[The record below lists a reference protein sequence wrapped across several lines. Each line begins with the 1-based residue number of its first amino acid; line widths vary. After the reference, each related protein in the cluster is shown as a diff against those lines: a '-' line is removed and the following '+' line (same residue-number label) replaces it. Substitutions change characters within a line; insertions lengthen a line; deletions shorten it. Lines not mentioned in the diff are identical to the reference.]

1 LSKKKDKTKP
11 ITSQLELATRCGV
24 SRNAL
29 AKHFRREV
37 FPVSRQGPWDEHHV
51 DMIRAYLDALPGNNQ
66 GGDQRDEKDKVD
78 IRLKLE
84 RVAKLKR
91 GRSSK
96 NFTFSAKMSRS
107 GSPRGRI
114 TSGRV
119 LKLGRSG
126 YPKGSWA
133 ATPGA
138 SPRFSASGWS
148 PYWPTTHGSLDRVSS
163 IEMARRRIERALRPG
178 TWRDTRVADESSLFA
193 GT

>member
-1 LSKKKDKTKP
+1 MSKKKDKTKP

-91 GRSSK
+91 EREILEELYVLREDVEIWFTSRANYFRASLEAGPERLSERLVGRD
-96 NFTFSAKMSRS
+96 AW
-107 GSPRGRI
+107 RI
-114 TSGRV
+114 AEILREWVESV
-119 LKLGRSG
+119 LADYTRE
-126 YPKGSWA
+126 P
-133 ATPGA
+133 
-138 SPRFSASGWS
+138 
-148 PYWPTTHGSLDRVSS
+148 
-163 IEMARRRIERALRPG
+163 RPG
-178 TWRDTRVADESSLFA
+178 VKHRDGPASHRA
-193 GT
+193 GLATGDMA